1 MNTIEIEKIKNIIRH
16 TKQFFDD
23 EIAISDISI
32 KGDSDYVTQVDY
44 NVQNYLKCEFNKIYP
59 DFVFSKKFL

>member
-1 MNTIEIEKIKNIIRH
+1 MNTLEIEKIKNIIRN

-23 EIAISDISI
+23 EIANSDISI
-32 KGDSDYVTQVDY
+32 KADSDYVTQVDY
-44 NVQNYLKCEFNKIYP
+44 NVQNYLKFEFNKIYP

>member
-1 MNTIEIEKIKNIIRH
+1 MNTIEIEKIKNIIRN

-32 KGDSDYVTQVDY
+32 KGDSDYVTLVEY
-44 NVQNYLKCEFNKIYP
+44 NVQNYLECEFNKIYP

>member
-1 MNTIEIEKIKNIIRH
+1 MNTIEIEKIKNIIRN

-44 NVQNYLKCEFNKIYP
+44 NVQNYLKFEFNKIYP
-59 DFVFSKKFL
+59 EFVFSKKFL

>member
-1 MNTIEIEKIKNIIRH
+1 MNTIEIEKIKNIIRN

-44 NVQNYLKCEFNKIYP
+44 NVQNYLK
-59 DFVFSKKFL
+59 